1 MLSVFFGFRF
11 YMWLEKRLAN
21 YKKDQSKF
29 EGIPTGIRYNR
40 EVFLKGTL
48 SEVVMHEFEG
58 EQFPIPKNY
67 DTYLTNLYGDY
78 MWIPPVEK
86 REIHAV
92 SKLNFGK
99 YGENERD

>member
-1 MLSVFFGFRF
+1 MSVFFGFRF

-78 MWIPPVEK
+78 MSIPPVEK
-86 REIHAV
+86 REIHVALDV
-92 SKLNFGK
+92 DFGK